1 MNILNN
7 FKEISSSIYSN
18 GKFIESKSTD
28 SIEVVDPATEDIAR
42 SNSRNYTSRN
52 GRCYCICQ

>member
-28 SIEVVDPATEDIAR
+28 SIEVVDPATEDRLGQIP
-42 SNSRNYTSRN
+42 RNDPSRN
-52 GRCYCICQ
+52 GRRYCLC